1 MSRPVAPRRHPEHA
15 RGGRALP
22 VRARPARRLPAWI
35 VALAVCGGC
44 ASGTGGAG
52 AGGAGG
58 RAADAGIATVQ
69 TATLQNAA
77 GSARGVNLL
86 ATTEVHSVAIAA
98 PVGPVFDALTAAYAS
113 LGIPVA
119 EIDQQARTVG
129 NPSFRARRRIGTVP
143 AVRALDC
150 GGDSGMPN
158 AETYELRLAI
168 RSRVVPGE
176 GGGSVLQ
183 TTVEGTARNATT
195 AASSDVRCSS
205 QGALERRLGEVVKA
219 AVSGKPPVDPRSLRD

>member
-1 MSRPVAPRRHPEHA
+1 MFRLADSRPPAVRAMLGRAAVAPA
-15 RGGRALP
+15 RLGGAVSAWGIAL
-22 VRARPARRLPAWI
+22 VL
-35 VALAVCGGC
+35 CGGC
-44 ASGTGGAG
+44 ASGTGGA
-52 AGGAGG
+52 ATGG
-58 RAADAGIATVQ
+58 RAADVGVAAVQ

-77 GSARGVNLL
+77 GNTRGVNLL
-86 ATTEVHSVAIAA
+86 ATVEVHRVAIAA
-98 PVGPVFDALTAAYAS
+98 PVGQVFDALTAAYAT

-119 EIDQQARTVG
+119 EIDQRARTVG

-168 RSRVVPGE
+168 RSQVVPGE

-183 TTVEGTARNATT
+183 TTVEGTARNAMT

-205 QGALERRLGEVVKA
+205 QGALERRLGEVVTA
-219 AVSGKPPVDPRSLRD
+219 AVSGKPPVDPRPLRD